1 MGRYILRKVVYL
13 LLDRK
18 VENPRELIRRKKCVF
33 KTLYGKVSL
42 AELAYTAI
50 EALSEDFEYIPQS
63 FLFASLEV
71 LLKKE
76 LTLPRDQLFNPFSRT
91 LNSIIRSLKDQMI
104 INTIT
109 SSASPS
115 LLSFYTFL
123 RKTTHELAEN
133 FRDFGKRLGELEK
146 ELFVDVD
153 YIRKIYPL
161 YDNLKNLQTLASNKN
176 IDELEK
182 ILGRKI
188 IERERVLPYDN
199 ALKSACEKILERWQE
214 NEKLYYF
221 VKENNIEVP
230 KTIKAKI
237 DAPRELV
244 MNAILPVHFI
254 ILSLIYPRSFEE
266 IQKETGYKSPIIKNS
281 LSILHSYGI
290 ISAHK
295 ERGTT
300 KYLLESSHAYKIAHL
315 KAWMLMKRYEN
326 YREAINMSH
335 NDLDLSEIAEKLNIL
350 QRTLYGWIKRGK
362 KPYTI
367 NQNIANLLVKV
378 GVTNEEKIKEFEKY
392 GLVRNV

>member
-1 MGRYILRKVVYL
+1 MVRKVVYIH
-13 LLDRK
+13 LDRK
-18 VENPRELIRRKKCVF
+18 VEDPREFIIGKKCAF
-33 KTLYGKVSL
+33 KTPYGKVSL

-63 FLFASLEV
+63 FFFVSLEV

-76 LTLPRDQLFNPFSRT
+76 LTLPRDTLFNRFSTT
-91 LNSIIRSLKDQMI
+91 LNHIIRSLKDQRI
-104 INTIT
+104 ISTIT

-123 RKTTHELAEN
+123 GKTTHELAKN

-146 ELFVDVD
+146 ELFVDVN

-161 YDNLKNLQTLASNKN
+161 HDNLKNLQTLPSNKN

-182 ILGRKI
+182 IIGRKI
-188 IERERVLPYDN
+188 VERERILPYDN
-199 ALKSACEKILERWQE
+199 ALRSACEKILERWQE
-214 NEKLYYF
+214 NEKLYHF
-221 VKENNIEVP
+221 VKEKNIEIP

-237 DAPRELV
+237 DAPRNVLL
-244 MNAILPVHFI
+244 NAKFPVHFI
-254 ILSLIYPRSFEE
+254 ILSLIYPRTFEE
-266 IQKETGYKSPIIKNS
+266 IQKETGYKSPIIKTS
-281 LSILHSYGI
+281 LSILCSYGI
-290 ISAHK
+290 ISTHK

-300 KYLLESSHAYKIAHL
+300 KYLLVSSHPYKIAHL
-315 KAWMLMKRYEN
+315 KTSMLMKRYEN

-335 NDLDLSEIAEKLNIL
+335 NSLNLSEIAKKLNIS
-350 QRTLYGWIKRGK
+350 RSTLYGWIKEGK